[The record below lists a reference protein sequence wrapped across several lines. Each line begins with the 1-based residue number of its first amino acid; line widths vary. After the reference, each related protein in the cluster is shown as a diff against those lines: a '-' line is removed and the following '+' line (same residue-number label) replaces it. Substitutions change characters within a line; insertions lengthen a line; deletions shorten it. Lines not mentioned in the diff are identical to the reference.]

1 MGLFTALPKEEEA
14 VTVVEHQSRK
24 EPCAVIESG
33 VVLVNALTLGPAFL
47 HPRMV
52 GGVPGEHTADAQE
65 PVVAESNTEA
75 ESVIILSQ
83 NTLEKA
89 AKDPVKDIT

>member
-1 MGLFTALPKEEEA
+1 MAILKSKSPFKMNLFG
-14 VTVVEHQSRK
+14 SFS
-24 EPCAVIESG
+24 SG

-75 ESVIILSQ
+75 ESVIILSES
-83 NTLEKA
+83 LE
-89 AKDPVKDIT
+89 